1 MSYFDGPKS
10 SKNWY
15 ARLEYSYSQS
25 ASTTTITL
33 TLKVY
38 DATGLSYNNNNNS
51 AYYVIQGDKTY
62 QKYSFDSAGWYTIG
76 SKTVKVSDTSA
87 TSLYVSAQWV
97 SGNETTYTPAS
108 LSVSG
113 TVTFPQIAPPPP
125 SVNVISVQPIPK
137 FIAGYDGD
145 SFTITCTP
153 SGGTGYTY
161 KWYKGDIV
169 IGTSQTIK
177 GTLDNST
184 YDNTSVYCVVVDA
197 TGGTATTNK
206 CEFRV
211 GTTASQ
217 IHVPAKR
224 TKTAWVCNEN
234 QFLCTIPFIYD
245 EKWLYV
251 GWKIIEITPLPLWA
265 DTRLSLVDSVSG
277 MVHPV
282 VDTSAHHNIPLTM
295 YFPKAQILSVSHSA
309 AEQTLSMTVFIPE
322 AQNVKV
328 HPLMAERAISLIMT
342 IPPVRSMVLNPFTMN
357 QDFDMTMHIPSARGV
372 VLNPLTLTQASPLT
386 MTIPRGQ
393 GVELHSV
400 TAQQAMTAR
409 LSAADVVDITIS
421 PGQVSQA
428 EPLTMRASGVPVQVM
443 SDAVDHVLPSM
454 VGDISPEVLT
464 AQDAA
469 APERVELA
477 MSAEAKAIYPRF
489 VQRGDIVYIYRPM
502 RCRQEGDTVYLDYT
516 EAAWEAPEEDG
527 DALIVRQ
534 VYSAAENGDYL
545 EVT

>member
-1 MSYFDGPKS
+1 MANSITLASDSYFGREFIFTVTQYGTS
-10 SKNWY
+10 TIVNWTFEVTQMDAGNGSRADVSGINCTINGY
-15 ARLEYSYSQS
+15 SVYSYPATDWSQS
-25 ASTTTITL
+25 TKFPVYYGSTSGSYDIGSYGTFNVVLSGRPGYTTATSKSGAITL
-33 TLKVY
+33 
-38 DATGLSYNNNNNS
+38 
-51 AYYVIQGDKTY
+51 IQPIPP
-62 QKYSFDSAGWYTIG
+62 AP
-76 SKTVKVSDTSA
+76 TVNT
-87 TSLYVSAQWV
+87 
-97 SGNETTYTPAS
+97 
-108 LSVSG
+108 
-113 TVTFPQIAPPPP
+113 
-125 SVNVISVQPIPK
+125 ISVQPIPD

-145 SFTITCTP
+145 SFTLTCTP

-224 TKTAWVCNEN
+224 IKTAWVCNEN
-234 QFLCTIPFIYD
+234 QFLCTIPFVYD

-265 DTRLSLVDSVSG
+265 DTRLNLVDSVSG
-277 MVHPV
+277 MAHPV

-309 AEQTLSMTVFIPE
+309 AEQTLSMTMFIPE

-328 HPLMAERAISLIMT
+328 HPLMAEQAISLIMT
-342 IPPVRSMVLNPFTMN
+342 IPPVRSVVLNPFTMN
-357 QDFDMTMHIPSARGV
+357 QDFDMTMYIPSARGV
-372 VLNPLTLTQASPLT
+372 VLNPLTLTQAASLT

-400 TAQQAMTAR
+400 TTQQAMTAH

-421 PGQVSQA
+421 PGQVSQV

-464 AQDAA
+464 AQDRAA
-469 APERVELA
+469 SERMALS
-477 MSAEAKAIYPRF
+477 MSVEAKAIYPRF
-489 VQRGDIVYIYRPM
+489 VQRDDIVYIYRPM
-502 RCRQEGDTVYLDYT
+502 RWRQDGNTVYLDY
-516 EAAWEAPEEDG
+516 
-527 DALIVRQ
+527 I
-534 VYSAAENGDYL
+534 EN
-545 EVT
+545 